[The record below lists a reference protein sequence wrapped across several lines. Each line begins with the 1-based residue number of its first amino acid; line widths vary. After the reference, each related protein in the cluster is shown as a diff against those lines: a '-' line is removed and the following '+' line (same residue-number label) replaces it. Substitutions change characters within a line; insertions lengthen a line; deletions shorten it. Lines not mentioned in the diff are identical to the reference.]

1 MLFKLLFSNPILF
14 ITLVS
19 ALLLSLSLH
28 ELAHAFAAYKLGDF
42 TAKMSGR
49 LTLNPLAHLDPIG
62 TFLLLFAGF
71 GWAKPVPVNSLNLRN
86 PKRDLAIISF
96 AGPLANFTLAA
107 TAALALNFIG
117 SSGGLLTGFLYYF
130 AFYNVGLGIFNL
142 LPVAPLD
149 GFKVVSGILPG
160 NLAFQWEQLAS
171 YGIFI
176 LLFLILTNSLEKI
189 LFPLMRIVLGIFG
202 LS

>member
-1 MLFKLLFSNPILF
+1 MLFKLMFSNPILF

-19 ALLLSLSLH
+19 ALFLSLSLH

-49 LTLNPLAHLDPIG
+49 LTLNPLAHLDPVG
-62 TFLLLFAGF
+62 TMLLLFAGF

-86 PKRDLAIISF
+86 PKRDLAIIAF

-107 TAALALNFIG
+107 ISALALNFLG
-117 SSGGLLTGFLYYF
+117 SSGGLLAGFLYYF
-130 AFYNVGLGIFNL
+130 TFYNTGLGVFNL

-171 YGIFI
+171 YGVFI

-189 LFPLMRIVLGIFG
+189 LFPLMRVVLGIFG